1 MDGLNDK
8 SHPSL
13 PQLNT
18 EEGFVDIT
26 LRTMDS
32 DLKALK
38 QSGGIVNFYKFAESL
53 HIAKIK
59 EEKAVAQKEKVP
71 EIPVQETKTVEESQL
86 KPSSKSKTL
95 KIILTIIIIVFSFSV
110 GYFILPQLL
119 PTKKSQKIE
128 PKITTPLPQATE
140 TTTPQQSTSSEET
153 TTAPNITTSTTETIS
168 LEKIFKIKPDSNIE
182 LTIDL
187 EMPNFLKYYK
197 FLILDS
203 LSQNTPNTN
212 ATQTKTTV
220 STPKIFSLLIKN
232 KNGSLVS
239 WNEFLKALNINFY
252 QDNIWDNFSKEFIGF
267 IYQNEK
273 GVYPGYILEIKSNS
287 LLSLQLELKKT
298 IENNKNALKNF
309 FISEVDFSNSEF
321 KNVPLGRESIRA
333 IESKDTKN
341 VFVYGIIFN
350 KYLVISTSLDGVK
363 QLIQKM

>member
-1 MDGLNDK
+1 MDELNDK

-53 HIAKIK
+53 HTAKIK
-59 EEKAVAQKEKVP
+59 EEKPVIQKEKAP
-71 EIPVQETKTVEESQL
+71 EIPVQETKTTQESQL
-86 KPSSKSKTL
+86 KPSSKSKTF

-119 PTKKSQKIE
+119 PIKKSQKIE
-128 PKITTPLPQATE
+128 PKITTPLPQ
-140 TTTPQQSTSSEET
+140 TTET
-153 TTAPNITTSTTETIS
+153 TTAPNTTTSTTETIS

-203 LSQNTPNTN
+203 LSQNTLNTN

-273 GVYPGYILEIKSNS
+273 GIYPGYILEIKSNS
-287 LLSLQLELKKT
+287 LASLQLQLELKKR
-298 IENNKNALKNF
+298 IENDKNVLKNF
-309 FISEVDFSNSEF
+309 FINDVDFSNSEF

-341 VFVYGIIFN
+341 VFVYGVIFN
-350 KYLVISTSLDGVK
+350 RYLVISTSLDSIK